1 MELPV
6 YMITG
11 FLESGKTS
19 FILDTISDKQFSK
32 GQRTL
37 IIACE
42 EGEVEYAPDILK
54 AAKAEVEFIEDEET
68 MGSMAASS
76 TPAVKG
82 MDDASQIPNLFKV
95 FEKMGLSQEERDK
108 IARLNFQAVVKKTIG

>member
-1 MELPV
+1 MTHDLDSFMEHFEYV
-6 YMITG
+6 KNMVGIDHVGCG
-11 FLESGKTS
+11 FD
-19 FILDTISDKQFSK
+19 FF
-32 GQRTL
+32 
-37 IIACE
+37 
-42 EGEVEYAPDILK
+42 
-54 AAKAEVEFIEDEET
+54 EFIEDEET

-76 TPAVKG
+76 TPAVTG

>member
-1 MELPV
+1 
-6 YMITG
+6 
-11 FLESGKTS
+11 
-19 FILDTISDKQFSK
+19 
-32 GQRTL
+32 
-37 IIACE
+37 
-42 EGEVEYAPDILK
+42 
-54 AAKAEVEFIEDEET
+54 

-76 TPAVKG
+76 TPAVTG

>member
-54 AAKAEVEFIEDEET
+54 AAKAEVEFIEDEEEFN
-68 MGSMAASS
+68 
-76 TPAVKG
+76 P
-82 MDDASQIPNLFKV
+82 
-95 FEKMGLSQEERDK
+95 EHLSE
-108 IARLNFQAVVKKTIG
+108 LVKKHRPTQIMLE